1 MTDKFYKWDKFIG
14 AYHKAENTDE
24 ALRLYKAQREKERSK
39 TTLVTVEK
47 GSYFQFIAKNDETLV
62 HKKTKKG
69 KKKLTDGEV
78 LWAREEI
85 AGSTYSHLARILNIN
100 RHTLEKAI
108 KGETYRHL
116 DHIIKPQR

>member
-1 MTDKFYKWDKFIG
+1 MADKFYKWDKFIG
-14 AYHKAENTDE
+14 AYQKAENTDE
-24 ALRLYKAQREKERSK
+24 ALRLYKQQREKERCK
-39 TTLVTVEK
+39 NTLVVVEK
-47 GSYFQFIAKNDETLV
+47 GSYFQFVAQNDETLV

-78 LWAREEI
+78 LWAREQI
-85 AGSTYSHLARILNIN
+85 RDSTYAHLSRILNIN